1 MENTRRA
8 LKLLGYPS
16 FRALGHPRLLPL
28 NLTVSVTYTCTS
40 RCQSCDIWKKKVH
53 DLQVDEYAKVFR
65 SLGRSPLWVTVSGGD
80 QFLREDLPEIFR
92 LVRHVMQP
100 SVINLPMNG
109 ILTKRIETLLPE
121 IARNTVGSSLVL
133 NLSID
138 EIGERHDVLRGHK
151 HNYEKILRTF
161 HFVRALQKEFRHI
174 TLGIHTVISKFNVER
189 LPEIYHELQKLG
201 PDSFLTEI
209 AEARVELGTMAK
221 DIAPTPGA
229 YAGAVD
235 FLSAQM
241 RKKRSRHPTGRL
253 VESLRLEYYQLV
265 KRTLAAQPEYS
276 YALSNAKQEPLKK
289 LVQVGSQRH
298 WIEVLFQEGKGEV
311 GLGHYEVRSWVG
323 WHHHM
328 TLSMLALWFLILEK
342 CRIGKKNP
350 GHHGPAGAADIHE
363 APAIPA
369 PAANRHCR

>member
-265 KRTLAAQPEYS
+265 KRTLASKTQVIPCYAGWASAQLAPD
-276 YALSNAKQEPLKK
+276 
-289 LVQVGSQRH
+289 
-298 WIEVLFQEGKGEV
+298 
-311 GLGHYEVRSWVG
+311 GHVWGCCVRAE
-323 WHHHM
+323 
-328 TLSMLALWFLILEK
+328 SMGNVRDTDYDFRKVWFS
-342 CRIGKKNP
+342 
-350 GHHGPAGAADIHE
+350 GAASE
-363 APAIPA
+363 FRRSVRAKECACPLAN
-369 PAANRHCR
+369 AAYTNMMLSPSALTRVARNYLGAGPLGGNVKA